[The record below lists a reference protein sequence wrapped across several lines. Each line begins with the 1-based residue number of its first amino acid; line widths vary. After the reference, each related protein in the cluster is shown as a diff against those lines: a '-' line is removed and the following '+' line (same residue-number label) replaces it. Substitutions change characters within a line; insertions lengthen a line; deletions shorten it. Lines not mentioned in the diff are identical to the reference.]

1 MAAGIQM
8 GPNSVSDP
16 AALVSALKSQQP
28 AQNPRTPLERL
39 NPDQQILENI
49 KAASVSLERAQQFTN
64 DQNLILV
71 LNAMGGVL
79 SKALLKFDG
88 QAVMDALRD
97 AVSTFPPPVAP
108 AAGAAPQGAPTPGLP
123 GPQAATAGMPS
134 QPQPAAPPTGASPL

>member
-1 MAAGIQM
+1 M
-8 GPNSVSDP
+8 GPASVADP

-28 AQNPRTPLERL
+28 ASNPKTPLERL

-64 DQNLILV
+64 DDNLIMV

-88 QAVMDALRD
+88 QQVMQALRD
-97 AVSTFPPPVAP
+97 AVGTFPPPVAP
-108 AAGAAPQGAPTPGLP
+108 GMGAAPGAQAPGAPGAPPGAP
-123 GPQAATAGMPS
+123 PAATAGMPS
-134 QPQPAAPPTGASPL
+134 QPPAAAPSPGVPPQ